1 MNHTLEILRIF
12 CYAVGSLML
21 IHLAVV
27 FPKLR
32 IVLTAFSL
40 YFLMWFILLFVQI
53 NAPDSYREIAN
64 LVSTPGLFV
73 VVGMIFI
80 NLWATRKE

>member
-32 IVLTAFSL
+32 IVI
-40 YFLMWFILLFVQI
+40 FLW
-53 NAPDSYREIAN
+53 YIAIRAN
-64 LVSTPGLFV
+64 QRP
-73 VVGMIFI
+73 
-80 NLWATRKE
+80 